1 MSYCTLSNWTTT
13 EWSDDME
20 ALARDKYVPMI
31 MAVGASGVQMIRTG
45 ENSFS
50 VVTQYAD
57 EATAMAA
64 QEKIAAIRG
73 AATEEMPMSMNDKSG
88 GAVFASG

>member
-1 MSYCTLSNWTTT
+1 
-13 EWSDDME
+13 ME

-31 MAVGASGVQMIRTG
+31 MAVGASRVQMIRTG
-45 ENSFS
+45 ENSFT

-64 QEKIAAIRG
+64 QEKIAAIRAE
-73 AATEEMPMSMNDKSG
+73 AADELPMTMQERSG
-88 GAVFASG
+88 GAVFAGA